1 MRGSGTASALRSAF
15 DAPSRFHCLSKSAS
29 WLKLCGISLLI
40 REGWLYSLWCTGA
53 GLKQKLLPLA
63 FFLRAHNI
71 GSDCFLAG
79 HCRCNLRIRL
89 IDSHKGS
96 VDPRILKFALAS
108 IVLDRR
114 LSRLHLRTRLRYLC
128 QVVAILQF
136 GNRVSLAHLLE
147 VGNPDIPNDAS
158 DLCAKRRKVS
168 THVSVIRYLLAS
180 TTFPSIPVPSDRDY
194 QSSRKQQHQRGG
206 GILLPFRPRGR
217 CGNVLQLSCG
227 HRSPCGDGRSS
238 HW

>member
-1 MRGSGTASALRSAF
+1 MRGSGTASAFRSAF

-29 WLKLCGISLLI
+29 WLKLCGIFLLFSD
-40 REGWLYSLWCTGA
+40 GLLYSLWCTGA
-53 GLKQKLLPLA
+53 GLKQNLLPLA

-71 GSDCFLAG
+71 GADCFLAG

-89 IDSHKGS
+89 RDSRKGS
-96 VDPRILKFALAS
+96 VGPRILKFALAS
-108 IVLDRR
+108 IVLDR
-114 LSRLHLRTRLRYLC
+114 SLRPFHRCVRLRCLC

-136 GNRVSLAHLLE
+136 GNRFSPAHLLE

-158 DLCAKRRKVS
+158 DLRAKRRKVS

-180 TTFPSIPVPSDRDY
+180 TTFPSIPVPSDRDH

-206 GILLPFRPRGR
+206 GVLLPFRPSRSRGS
-217 CGNVLQLSCG
+217 VLQLSCV
-227 HRSPCGDGRSS
+227 HRSGCGDGMG
-238 HW
+238 

>member
-40 REGWLYSLWCTGA
+40 RDGLLYSLWCTGA
-53 GLKQKLLPLA
+53 GLKQNLLPLA

-71 GSDCFLAG
+71 GADRFLAG

-89 IDSHKGS
+89 FDSRKGS
-96 VDPRILKFALAS
+96 ADPRILKFALAS
-108 IVLDRR
+108 IVLDR
-114 LSRLHLRTRLRYLC
+114 SLRRFDRCIRLRYLC
-128 QVVAILQF
+128 QVVAILRF
-136 GNRVSLAHLLE
+136 GTRVSLAHLLK
-147 VGNPDIPNDAS
+147 VGNPDIPNDAG
-158 DLCAKRRKVS
+158 DLRAKRRKVS
-168 THVSVIRYLLAS
+168 THGGIIRYLLAS

-206 GILLPFRPRGR
+206 SILLPFRPRWR
-217 CGNVLQLSCG
+217 CGSVLQLSCG
-227 HRSPCGDGRSS
+227 HRSRCGDGRS
-238 HW
+238 